1 LRPNKRVQPTPL
13 CGRKIGGILKPGFGS
28 TAFPIERC
36 GAADAQGVGP
46 LLLPNARVVDNG
58 GKMRGN
64 KRLSCSTTAFV
75 AALYCANILAE
86 QIS

>member
-1 LRPNKRVQPTPL
+1 VELT
-13 CGRKIGGILKPGFGS
+13 GWIGAILASGS
-28 TAFPIERC
+28 GKKVFPIYQC
-36 GAADAQGVGP
+36 DTFQPAAQRQSVGP
-46 LLLPNARVVDNG
+46 LLLPNARVVDND